1 MAKDVQKVIYHNKS
15 KNEGADLN
23 SKWWKTEPEKIH
35 EAIWP
40 LVTFIRQSQSVR
52 HNSNHRFY
60 KLYNNQTLD
69 NLSASRH
76 ANNLSSYF
84 GESAKVTFNVV
95 KSCVDTANSKISK
108 NKPRPMFV
116 TENGDW
122 HLQQKAKRLNNYMLA
137 LFDQMGSKDG
147 IVRRSL
153 YDIGAEV
160 FFDAAIT
167 GTGAAKMTIRN
178 NRVVAERF
186 LSDELIVDQFEGM
199 YRTPRSMHQIKYID
213 REVLYDIYPDAKH
226 RSMIERARSAET
238 GNATD
243 TQDMVPVIESY
254 HLMSGESAKDGKRSV
269 TIETGTLHSAEWDKE
284 YFPFLVQRWTNRPIG
299 YFGIGLAEELQGIQ
313 REINQTLRNIQT
325 GLRRVAV
332 PRTFLHIADVLTKKN
347 MTNEIG
353 EYVYYK
359 EKPPIIS
366 TPVAFN
372 AETYNHLD
380 RLFSKAFELTGL
392 SQLSAQSAK
401 PPGLNAAVAMR
412 EYQDIESERFAT
424 VHKMYENFF
433 TPQATYMAIDLLDT
447 LLAAGHDTVVQARDG
462 ITFQPVKYSEVQI
475 PRDSFTVRSYPTAY
489 LPAEPAGKFNKIQ
502 ELLQGGFYTPDEARQ
517 LFDVP
522 DLDKVNRIK
531 NAMPDA
537 ITAYIEGI
545 IETGEYQS
553 VEPYQDMAMTKN
565 LAQAYFL
572 QGRANSMPEDRLD
585 LLRRILNEVQ
595 NRQEEME
602 REAMAKQQEQML
614 AAQAQ
619 QMQAQTAMQAE
630 AAAAQPLAGMPPDP
644 AIMQAEAAQGQA

>member
-15 KNEGADLN
+15 KNESGDIDN
-23 SKWWKTEPEKIH
+23 KWWRTDEDKAH

-40 LVTFIRQSQSVR
+40 LVTYIRQSQSVR
-52 HNSNHRFY
+52 HSSNHRFY
-60 KLYNNQTLD
+60 KLYNNQTL
-69 NLSASRH
+69 ASLTSNR
-76 ANNLSSYF
+76 NNDNLSSYF
-84 GESAKVTFNVV
+84 GESAKVAFNVV

-213 REVLYDIYPDAKH
+213 REVLYDIYPSAKH
-226 RSMIERARSAET
+226 RSLIEMARSAET
-238 GNATD
+238 GNASD
-243 TQDMVPVIESY
+243 TQDMIPVIESY
-254 HLMSGESAKDGKRSV
+254 HLMSGENAKDGKRCV
-269 TIETGTLHSAEWDKE
+269 TIETGTLHATEWDKE
-284 YFPFLVQRWTNRPIG
+284 YFPFLVQRWTNRPVG

-313 REINQTLRNIQT
+313 REINNTLQNIQT

-332 PRTFLHIADVLTKKN
+332 PRTFLHVADIQTKKN

-353 EYVYYK
+353 EYVYYAN
-359 EKPPIIS
+359 KPPIIS

-372 AETYNHLD
+372 SETYNHLD
-380 RLFSKAFELTGL
+380 RLYSKAFELTGL
-392 SQLSAQSAK
+392 SQLSTQSQK
-401 PPGLNAAVAMR
+401 PAGLNAAVAMR

-424 VHKMYENFF
+424 VHKMYENFY

-447 LLAAGHDTVVQARDG
+447 LLEAGHDTVVQARDG
-462 ITFQPVKYSEVQI
+462 ITFQPIKYSEVRI
-475 PRDSFTVRSYPTAY
+475 PKDSFTVRSYPTAY

-502 ELLQGGFYTPDEARQ
+502 ELVQGGIYTPDEARQ

-522 DLDKVNRIK
+522 DMDKVNRIK

-537 ITAYIEGI
+537 VTAYIEDI

-553 VEPYQDMAMTKN
+553 VEPYQDMQLTKK

-572 QGRANSMPEDRLD
+572 QGRANNMPEDRLD
-585 LLRRILNEVQ
+585 LLRRVMNEVQ
-595 NRQEEME
+595 NREEEMA
-602 REAMAKQQEQML
+602 RDAMEQQ
-614 AAQAQ
+614 QAM
-619 QMQAQTAMQAE
+619 MQ
-630 AAAAQPLAGMPPDP
+630 AAQPPMGPMPEQQAMPAPVQGVPEQGMF
-644 AIMQAEAAQGQA
+644 